1 MRAVRIL
8 GLALVLPAAS
18 AAPILA
24 QEASNVIRAGV
35 QYTFVSGT
43 SSYDVSGDDVNIE
56 VDDAV
61 GFYLAYEWRS
71 KLLGVELN
79 AGYSKHDRTSSYS
92 YELPGKS
99 SITAS
104 GSGSFT
110 MYPIN
115 LALNFHVFGRSW
127 VDLYLGPVVGYY
139 ILSDELDS
147 TWGYGA
153 QLGADWNVSDKGVA
167 INTVVRYQ
175 WVSSD
180 ISGLGESLDLNPL
193 TGQLGL
199 AYRW

>member
-1 MRAVRIL
+1 V
-8 GLALVLPAAS
+8 VLAAS

-24 QEASNVIRAGV
+24 QEASNVVRAGV

-43 SSYDVSGDDVNIE
+43 SSYEVYGDNVDIE

-79 AGYSKHDRTSSYS
+79 AGYSKHDGTTNYS
-92 YELPGKS
+92 YDLPGKS

-153 QLGADWNVSDKGVA
+153 QLGADWNVSEKGLA

-180 ISGLGESLDLNPL
+180 ISGLGETLDLNPL

>member
-8 GLALVLPAAS
+8 GLGLVVLAAS

-24 QEASNVIRAGV
+24 QEASNVVRAGV

-43 SSYDVSGDDVNIE
+43 SSYEVYGDNVDIE

-79 AGYSKHDRTSSYS
+79 AGYSKHDGTTNYS
-92 YELPGKS
+92 YDLPGKS

-153 QLGADWNVSDKGVA
+153 QLGADWNVSEKGLA

>member
-79 AGYSKHDRTSSYS
+79 AGYSKHDGTSSYS
-92 YELPGKS
+92 YDLFGKR